1 MPAPMLSCAYRSA
14 RVGLGSLL
22 RARLRAESDGQVRA
36 ALQSGKLLSDEDAMD
51 IVQERLEREDAVAGA
66 L

>member
-1 MPAPMLSCAYRSA
+1 M
-14 RVGLGSLL
+14 L

-51 IVQERLEREDAVAGA
+51 IVQERLEREDNKLPSGD
-66 L
+66 